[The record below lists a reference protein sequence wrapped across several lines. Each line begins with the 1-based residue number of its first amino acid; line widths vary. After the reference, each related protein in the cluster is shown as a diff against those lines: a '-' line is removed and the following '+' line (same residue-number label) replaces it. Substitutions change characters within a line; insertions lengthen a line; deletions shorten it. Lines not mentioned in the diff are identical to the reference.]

1 VGLVKRSVIGR
12 LAVVVTTA
20 IAIFAFS
27 VTPAFG
33 AEKEISVKDNLFSPK
48 KVTVAVGDKVT
59 WEFLGTAVHNVTVK
73 KGPVKFKSQ
82 SKGKGYEYSTT
93 IKKAGKYDIVCTLHT
108 GMKMT
113 LIAK

>member
-1 VGLVKRSVIGR
+1 MKRGLIGR
-12 LAVVVTTA
+12 VATVVALAV
-20 IAIFAFS
+20 AIFAFS

-33 AEKEISVKDNLFSPK
+33 AETEISVKDNLFSPK
-48 KVTVAVGDKVT
+48 KVTVKVGDKVT
-59 WEFLGTAVHNVTVK
+59 WEFLGTAIHNVTVK
-73 KGPVKFKSQ
+73 KGPAKFKSQ

-113 LIAK
+113 LTAK

>member
-1 VGLVKRSVIGR
+1 MKTSVIGR
-12 LAVVVTTA
+12 LAVVVITA
-20 IAIFAFS
+20 IATFAFS
-27 VTPAFG
+27 AAPAFG
-33 AEKEISVKDNLFSPK
+33 AEKEIAVKDNVFSPK
-48 KVTVAVGDKVT
+48 KVKVKVGDKVT

-73 KGPVKFKSQ
+73 KGPAKFKSQ

-113 LIAK
+113 LTAK